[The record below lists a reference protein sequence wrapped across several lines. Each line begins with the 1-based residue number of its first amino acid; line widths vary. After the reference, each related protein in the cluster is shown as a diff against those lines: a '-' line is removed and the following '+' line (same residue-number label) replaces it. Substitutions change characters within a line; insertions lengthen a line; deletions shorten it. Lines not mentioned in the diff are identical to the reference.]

1 MGEEKSRQIVQLW
14 VHTYNAIEKSFLLYK
29 LKILKM
35 HQCTNGTILIFDGR
49 EQTAENDTFQRVEG
63 GIKASMYVAEQN
75 GPYRYLIPRYIVQGS
90 FAVSYLTRCYLQCLK
105 IQYILYHR
113 DFDQNEVRL

>member
-14 VHTYNAIEKSFLLYK
+14 VHTYNAIEKSFRLYK

-63 GIKASMYVAEQN
+63 GIKTSTY
-75 GPYRYLIPRYIVQGS
+75 S
-90 FAVSYLTRCYLQCLK
+90 
-105 IQYILYHR
+105 
-113 DFDQNEVRL
+113 

>member
-63 GIKASMYVAEQN
+63 GIKTSTYVCGILLQN
-75 GPYRYLIPRYIVQGS
+75 GTY
-90 FAVSYLTRCYLQCLK
+90 T
-105 IQYILYHR
+105 
-113 DFDQNEVRL
+113 